1 MKFNSIS
8 DVDAFVSAVDK
19 CKGDVWLESA
29 QGDRFNLKSELS
41 RYVAIGE
48 LIKDESESL
57 ELFVR
62 EVDGKRIVS
71 KSLAGSARRMPDR
84 HQPRQHCRR
93 RRPLDRH
100 RRMGRVSVIPATN
113 PLRPHGG
120 LRTCG
125 GRFRFRAPRIRRRP
139 PGRDGH
145 FSVFPQCQAR
155 RGARCGPGI
164 LHQRGED
171 LCRRLPVG

>member
-57 ELFVR
+57 ELFARTAEDEAVLM
-62 EVDGKRIVS
+62 EF
-71 KSLAGSARRMPDR
+71 LASR
-84 HQPRQHCRR
+84 
-93 RRPLDRH
+93 
-100 RRMGRVSVIPATN
+100 
-113 PLRPHGG
+113 
-120 LRTCG
+120 
-125 GRFRFRAPRIRRRP
+125 
-139 PGRDGH
+139 
-145 FSVFPQCQAR
+145 
-155 RGARCGPGI
+155 
-164 LHQRGED
+164 
-171 LCRRLPVG
+171 

>member
-57 ELFVR
+57 ELFARAAEDEAVLM
-62 EVDGKRIVS
+62 EF
-71 KSLAGSARRMPDR
+71 LASR
-84 HQPRQHCRR
+84 
-93 RRPLDRH
+93 
-100 RRMGRVSVIPATN
+100 
-113 PLRPHGG
+113 
-120 LRTCG
+120 
-125 GRFRFRAPRIRRRP
+125 
-139 PGRDGH
+139 
-145 FSVFPQCQAR
+145 
-155 RGARCGPGI
+155 
-164 LHQRGED
+164 
-171 LCRRLPVG
+171 